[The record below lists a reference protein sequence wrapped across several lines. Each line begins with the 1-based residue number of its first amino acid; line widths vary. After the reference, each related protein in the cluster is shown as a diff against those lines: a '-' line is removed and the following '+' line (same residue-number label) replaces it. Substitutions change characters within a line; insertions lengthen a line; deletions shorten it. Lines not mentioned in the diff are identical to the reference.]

1 MWIWVNM
8 PVCTWQY
15 GTFFVP
21 PLFFWNAFL
30 RNWGG
35 TRPWVRCQ
43 EWVVWG
49 VATKITGQSCSLKI
63 EIKICEQCLAVTW
76 ELMVRAPHPHNG
88 RQCFAR
94 ITRRMAGCFQ
104 ILICFMSI
112 GWWLVSGASLVDD
125 ANLHTGSWNSEL
137 WLRITCSW
145 THKYNHCQCYIVSWL
160 KFSSTRPSCVRTLR
174 KGAQE
179 IVHRYT
185 TFFADIQKK
194 NFQFVI
200 CSRGTTV
207 SSAMDPMSCGCI
219 KVIILDPKITVNSLL
234 LEMGSWR
241 ILGRLCLHRIF
252 SQQVWKW
259 LCGRAKAC
267 ATTEF
272 REAGEGRSLR
282 EV

>member
-1 MWIWVNM
+1 MVANLGRVAVSLMDMARWNNLNNFPTNTKHFAGSQRADEPGSAEPKLQRVPVQILYDHGGVWIWVNM

-35 TRPWVRCQ
+35 TRRWVRCQ

-112 GWWLVSGASLVDD
+112 GWWLVSGVSLVDD

-185 TFFADIQKK
+185 TFLCRYSEEKLP
-194 NFQFVI
+194 I
-200 CSRGTTV
+200 CH
-207 SSAMDPMSCGCI
+207 
-219 KVIILDPKITVNSLL
+219 L
-234 LEMGSWR
+234 
-241 ILGRLCLHRIF
+241 F
-252 SQQVWKW
+252 
-259 LCGRAKAC
+259 
-267 ATTEF
+267 
-272 REAGEGRSLR
+272 
-282 EV
+282 